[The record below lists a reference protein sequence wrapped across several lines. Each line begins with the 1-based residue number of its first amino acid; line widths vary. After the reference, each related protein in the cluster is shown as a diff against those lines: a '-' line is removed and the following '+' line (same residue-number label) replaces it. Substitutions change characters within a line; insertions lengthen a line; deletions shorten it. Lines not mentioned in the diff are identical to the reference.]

1 MKAVL
6 LDSVYKK
13 TENSFSKDFSN
24 LLNHYGIETQI
35 VYLRDLV
42 IMPCY
47 SCEGCTRKT
56 PGECIVGDDT
66 EKFLKPA
73 AKSNIIIG
81 ITKLSF
87 GGYSSDYK
95 KAVDKFA
102 LLGTPYYHM
111 HNGKLVHRKRYENIT
126 GLYNIGF
133 AKDPSEM
140 EINNFY
146 YLTRHNAMNLTIDN
160 FRGFVIEDKI
170 EEFSLEYI
178 VKKIK
183 ECEKNG

>member
-1 MKAVL
+1 MKAVI
-6 LDSVYKK
+6 LDSVNK
-13 TENSFSKDFSN
+13 ENESSFSKDFSKV
-24 LLNHYGIETQI
+24 LNFYRIDTQTI
-35 VYLRDLV
+35 YLRELV

-47 SCEGCTRKT
+47 SCEGCIRKT
-56 PGECIVGDDT
+56 PGKCVVGDDT
-66 EKFLKPA
+66 ENFLKPA

-111 HNGKLVHRKRYENIT
+111 HNGKLIHGKRYENIT

-133 AKDPSEM
+133 ANDPSEE
-140 EINNFY
+140 EIENFN

-160 FRGFVIEDKI
+160 CRSFVIDEES
-170 EEFSLEYI
+170 EEFSLDYI
-178 VKKIK
+178 VKEIK